1 MKQSDRVKILQII
14 CLFFLSMPVWAA
26 GIGGIADNLLNPVGV
41 LSGFIGSGSLLIGG
55 AFLFASIIKYV
66 EHRRSP
72 LMVPMSN
79 VVFLF
84 IAGLILVLL
93 PLAYML
99 TENGLPFSLKQ
110 ITSWRL

>member
-1 MKQSDRVKILQII
+1 MKRRDVITILKMV
-14 CLFFLSMPVWAA
+14 CLFFISMSVWAA
-26 GIGGIADNLLNPVGV
+26 GSLGGMADNLLNPVGV
-41 LSGFIGSGSLLIGG
+41 MSSFISSGALLIGG

-66 EHRRSP
+66 EHKRSP
-72 LMVPMSN
+72 LLVPMST

-99 TENGLPFSLKQ
+99 TENGLPFSL
-110 ITSWRL
+110 TR